1 MDTVYDYIIYIRI
14 KKVLASQLLQDIIPQ
29 VTTEYL
35 ISVIV
40 AIVSI
45 IILWAVVSIPVWIA
59 ARILT
64 LGRASFGR
72 AMMITATGPI
82 IFIGILYLSTAIISS
97 YIIGNHI
104 LVNEIGIVLAFIALI
119 YVFKRGFKTGWRRAA
134 GITILAVIVIVIMSI
149 LISMVAH
156 MFISSSS
163 SITSVPLESV

>member
-1 MDTVYDYIIYIRI
+1 M
-14 KKVLASQLLQDIIPQ
+14 LASQLLQDIIPQ
-29 VTTEYL
+29 ITTEYL

-45 IILWAVVSIPVWIA
+45 IILWTIVSIPVWIA

-72 AMMITATGPI
+72 AMMVTAAGPI
-82 IFIGILYLSTAIISS
+82 IFIGILYLSTAIISTS
-97 YIIGNHI
+97 IGNHL

-119 YVFKRGFKTGWRRAA
+119 YVFKRGFKTGWIKAA

-156 MFISSSS
+156 MFMSSSS
-163 SITSVPLESV
+163 SITSIPLESV

>member
-1 MDTVYDYIIYIRI
+1 M
-14 KKVLASQLLQDIIPQ
+14 LASQLLQDIIPQ
-29 VTTEYL
+29 ITTEYL

-45 IILWAVVSIPVWIA
+45 IILWAIVSIPVWIA

-72 AMMITATGPI
+72 AMMVTAAGPI
-82 IFIGILYLSTAIISS
+82 IFIGILYLSTAIISTS
-97 YIIGNHI
+97 IGNHL
-104 LVNEIGIVLAFIALI
+104 LVNEIGLVLSFIALI
-119 YVFKRGFKTGWRRAA
+119 YVFKRGFKTGWIKAA

-156 MFISSSS
+156 MFMPSSS
-163 SITSVPLESV
+163 SITSIPLESV